1 MSNKSLPQAKRMNRK
16 ARIQS
21 ARMWL
26 QKYNGKNIAS
36 GYRKHFNVDL
46 ACAFKEL
53 EMLGIKLDPEYMKKV
68 LKSVEDKTV
77 AQQHKKIL
85 QKRSSELEQ
94 VAIEQDKNFAYIADY
109 TSAGFSYS
117 ITWDVW
123 NGVKGQNTETGESF
137 PFF

>member
-1 MSNKSLPQAKRMNRK
+1 MNRK

-36 GYRKHFNVDL
+36 GYWKHFAVDW

-53 EMLGIKLDPEYMKKV
+53 EMLEIKLDSEYMKKV

-77 AQQHKKIL
+77 ARQHKKIL
-85 QKRSSELEQ
+85 QKRSSELEEG
-94 VAIEQDKNFAYIADY
+94 AIEQDENFAYIAGY
-109 TSAGFSYS
+109 TSAGFAYG
-117 ITWDVW
+117 ITWEVW